1 MSSIKIWA
9 ENMAIILIVTGIVMK
24 IISSKSERLIIRLVV
39 TMILIV
45 SVFQVNLSPDNYYS
59 LKIDV
64 EDFSYKEE
72 EIIGEIENKTVI
84 SVENKFRELISEYD
98 NNLSFE
104 TDISDNVIIIKLNK
118 SKLSDDELTEIEN
131 EMSEY
136 FSCEVLIERGE

>member
-1 MSSIKIWA
+1 
-9 ENMAIILIVTGIVMK
+9 MALILIVTGIVMK

-39 TMILIV
+39 TMVIIV
-45 SVFQVNLSPDNYYS
+45 SVFQFNLSLNDFNS
-59 LKIDV
+59 LKID
-64 EDFSYKEE
+64 KEE
-72 EIIGEIENKTVI
+72 FLYSQEKLIGEIENKTVI

-98 NNLSFE
+98 DSSLFE

>member
-1 MSSIKIWA
+1 
-9 ENMAIILIVTGIVMK
+9 MALILIVTGIVMK

-45 SVFQVNLSPDNYYS
+45 SVFQVNLSPDNFYS

-98 NNLSFE
+98 NNSSFE

>member
-9 ENMAIILIVTGIVMK
+9 ENMALILIVTGIVMK

-45 SVFQVNLSPDNYYS
+45 SVFQVNLSPDNFYS

-98 NNLSFE
+98 NNSSFE

>member
-1 MSSIKIWA
+1 MYSIKIWA
-9 ENMAIILIVTGIVMK
+9 ENLALILIVTGIVMK
-24 IISSKSERLIIRLVV
+24 TVSSKSERLIIRLVV
-39 TMILIV
+39 IMILIV
-45 SVFQVNLSPDNYYS
+45 SVFQVNLSPDNFYS

-98 NNLSFE
+98 NSSSFE

>member
-9 ENMAIILIVTGIVMK
+9 ENMVLILIVTGIVMK

-45 SVFQVNLSPDNYYS
+45 SVFQVNLSLNDSYS
-59 LKIDV
+59 FKIDK
-64 EDFSYKEE
+64 EDFLYSQEKL
-72 EIIGEIENKTVI
+72 IGEIENKTVI
-84 SVENKFRELISEYD
+84 SVENKFRELIEEQDVSP
-98 NNLSFE
+98 SFE
-104 TDISDNVIIIKLNK
+104 TQINDDVIIIKLNK
-118 SKLSDDELTEIEN
+118 SMLSDGELNEIEN